1 MSAQPPIHL
10 SSLLAFSALAALP
23 LAACGRPAS
32 AASAERSQVAA
43 TVQRYFQAHATG
55 VGEHINQAFHPD
67 ARIQSVKDGKLAS
80 LTRGEF
86 ATRFTGKPADDEAR
100 RKRRVLSIDIAG
112 DAALA
117 VVELD
122 YPDVRFVD
130 YLSLLKLDG
139 RWVIVNKIFHADR
152 RGARNENAPRR

>member
-1 MSAQPPIHL
+1 MSAPPPRHQL
-10 SSLLAFSALAALP
+10 SSLRLAFSLAALP
-23 LAACGRPAS
+23 LAACGRPAD
-32 AASAERSQVAA
+32 AASSERGQVAA

-55 VGEHINQAFHPD
+55 RGEHIEQAFHEQ

-80 LTRGEF
+80 LTRAEF
-86 ATRFTGKPADDEAR
+86 VARFSGKPADDEAKRVR
-100 RKRRVLSIDIAG
+100 RIASIDIAG

-117 VVELD
+117 RVELD

-139 RWVIVNKIFHADR
+139 SWVIVNKIFHADR
-152 RGARNENAPRR
+152 RATNDNAARR